1 MDNEI
6 SKQINEIKNKYKN
19 LKDDSF
25 NTYLKVCHEE
35 EKELSS
41 VIDFKGKFICID
53 ECKFLYVNEMFE
65 HKSLSNNKPIIV
77 LRGQGF
83 KYLITPYEDST
94 YMEWDQFFSHEITI
108 DNIER
113 EINKIKEI
121 TEEEYNKMFL
131 KMLEDIKKEHFS
143 YKK

>member
-19 LKDDSF
+19 LKNDSF
-25 NTYLKVCHEE
+25 NTYLKVCNEE

-53 ECKFLYVNEMFE
+53 ERKFLYVNEMFE

-83 KYLITPYEDST
+83 EYLITPYEDST
-94 YMEWDQFFSHEITI
+94 YMEWYQFFSHEMRI
-108 DNIER
+108 DDIEL